1 MDKLQKERLNSIM
14 EMLDRIKSDLT
25 EMVENGDISRHYL
38 VGYMEGTINIVNK
51 ELESIIKD

>member
-1 MDKLQKERLNSIM
+1 M

-25 EMVENGDISRHYL
+25 EMVENDDISRHYL